1 MNLKISYNIYL
12 YFMYL
17 FSSFLHFHRSYTY
30 ELLFNT
36 RSCVDQFGF
45 PNFVISTIYKNLLSH
60 ASVVCGSVCNP

>member
-12 YFMYL
+12 YYMYL
-17 FSSFLHFHRSYTY
+17 FFFLPLLRSYTY

-45 PNFVISTIYKNLLSH
+45 PNFVISRIYKNLLSH
-60 ASVVCGSVCNP
+60 ASVLCGSVCNP